1 MDLATAARELYGLR
15 PDGFTAA
22 RNEYAARARAGGHRE
37 LADEVKR
44 LRRPTTAGWVLNLLA
59 REDREELEAV
69 VELGGRLRDAVGVLA
84 ADQLRAL
91 DRQRR
96 ELTRAVAARGAG
108 LAEATGQR
116 VAAPVLAEVEE
127 SLRAAMVDERA
138 GRALL
143 TGVLVDA
150 FSSTG
155 LEPVD
160 LERVLAVP
168 DLVPAGG
175 TGTAPARRHPS
186 APPRTPEEPAPDDDA
201 PRREAARRRLE
212 DASRAAREA
221 AEAARDAEE
230 AVHAAVR
237 ARREADQR
245 VEDLRARLED
255 AEVAARQAHAAEDTA
270 RTARDAAEGR
280 RRRAAEAESRA
291 RAAAVDGLPGAPP
304 G

>member
-22 RNEYAARARAGGHRE
+22 RNEYAARTRTEGDRK

-96 ELTRAVAARGAG
+96 ELTRAVAARGAA
-108 LAEATGQR
+108 LAEAAGHG
-116 VAAPVLAEVEE
+116 VAAPVVAEVEE

-138 GRALL
+138 ARALL

-168 DLVPAGG
+168 GLVPEAG
-175 TGTAPARRHPS
+175 TRPAPARRQS
-186 APPRTPEEPAPDDDA
+186 RTPAGRSEEPAADDDA

-212 DASRAAREA
+212 DASRAALES
-221 AEAARDAEE
+221 AEAAGEAEA
-230 AVHAAVR
+230 AVRTAVR
-237 ARREADQR
+237 ARREADR
-245 VEDLRARLED
+245 TVEELRSRLEE
-255 AEVAARQAHAAEDTA
+255 AEESARQAHAEEDAA

-291 RAAAVDGLPGAPP
+291 RAAAAEWLPGASP